1 MIALARSVHLINKC
15 SPLAQANNFANV
27 VDRSARSSGT
37 LNVRTTNQ
45 TMHYFALALQATIL
59 NRSNMTYPTRAVIVL
74 PEQGP
79 TSYSLDSCERQ
90 QFLPRPCF
98 PSS

>member
-1 MIALARSVHLINKC
+1 
-15 SPLAQANNFANV
+15 
-27 VDRSARSSGT
+27 
-37 LNVRTTNQ
+37 
-45 TMHYFALALQATIL
+45 MHYFALALQATIL